1 MEEEDFHLFLL
12 GLKENLRKPWNVLK
26 NLHQGFG
33 MKLQIGNNNLIFIF
47 VMENLTYTELLD
59 IEGGSK
65 KKPCGCRNA
74 GREVARIVKENV
86 IWESIGAAWDEIVS
100 WFD

>member
-1 MEEEDFHLFLL
+1 
-12 GLKENLRKPWNVLK
+12 
-26 NLHQGFG
+26 

-59 IEGGSK
+59 IEGGS
-65 KKPCGCRNA
+65 CGCRNA
-74 GREVARIVKENV
+74 GRGVARIIKENV
-86 IWESIGAAWDEIVS
+86 IWESIGAAWDEVVS